1 MYSGGLMMTEKSI
14 QAPTIS
20 VEEYKKY
27 RGKDVA
33 LYKGK
38 IVADGATSEEA
49 LKKALKKYPKL
60 KPEEIE
66 IFYIE
71 SADELIL

>member
-1 MYSGGLMMTEKSI
+1 MTESTVK
-14 QAPTIS
+14 APRIS
-20 VEEYKKY
+20 AEEYKKY

-38 IVADGATSEEA
+38 IIAEGATSEEA
-49 LKKALKKYPKL
+49 LRKALKKYPKL
-60 KPEEIE
+60 KPEDIE
-66 IFYIE
+66 VFYIE